1 MAFSPITSWR
11 IEWEKVEAVTDFPFL
26 GSKIITDCDSSHEM
40 KTPASWKENYD
51 KAQFSSIQFSHS
63 VDCV

>member
-1 MAFSPITSWR
+1 M
-11 IEWEKVEAVTDFPFL
+11 EAVTEFIFL
-26 GSKIITDCDSSHEM
+26 DSKITVDGDCSHEM